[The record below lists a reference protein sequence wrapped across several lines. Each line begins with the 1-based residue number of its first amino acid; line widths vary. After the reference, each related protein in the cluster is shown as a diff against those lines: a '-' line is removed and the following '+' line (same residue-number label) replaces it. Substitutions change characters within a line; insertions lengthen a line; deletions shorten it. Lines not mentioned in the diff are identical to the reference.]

1 MMIKFIQ
8 VMTVMLIKRYKNN
21 KINNMEIIVKKTENV
36 VNKQNRVCSHQ
47 SDIFTPQ

>member
-1 MMIKFIQ
+1 MIKFIQ

>member
-1 MMIKFIQ
+1 
-8 VMTVMLIKRYKNN
+8 MTVMLLKRYKNN

-36 VNKQNRVCSHQ
+36 INKQNSVCSHQ